1 LVWADVVRAQ
11 DVFVATALSIDI
23 RERIVRAYRAS
34 VSGGSETEIAEQFCV
49 LCTTTFTTAKK
60 VFAVAMREQV
70 IQHFRH
76 QSPWCAQAWESFTVT
91 AGTMSL
97 KR

>member
-1 LVWADVVRAQ
+1 LWQ
-11 DVFVATALSIDI
+11 QL
-23 RERIVRAYRAS
+23 YRLIFAS
-34 VSGGSETEIAEQFCV
+34 VSGGSEAEIAEQFCV